1 MRETIILRYFDWI
14 WHIRGRL
21 ALQPGQTADEAF
33 DRLTPMFEEKGTTY
47 ERAGDT
53 LVFSKKDQAA
63 QDQMSIFDGGVLEIE
78 AGEASSQLSY
88 NLKSR
93 ALLACFIAPL
103 IFLAF
108 AQLAVGLSALHDG
121 GSSADRTAERGAEDA
136 EEDEEEEEIR
146 LHPIDKFLGAPAP
159 KQPGEDEEDEAE
171 SDAEARA
178 GDEMESEGE
187 DGETSAD
194 GEDETSEEDEDEMRH
209 APGPAYVFAAIFAAV
224 YLGGRLLEDWLIK
237 RRFRRRLFDEETVA
251 DAS

>member
-1 MRETIILRYFDWI
+1 MTKESVILRYFEWI

-33 DRLTPMFEEKGTTY
+33 DRLTPMFEEQGTSY
-47 ERAGDT
+47 ERKDGT
-53 LVFSKKDQAA
+53 LVFAKKDQAA

-78 AGEASSQLSY
+78 SGAAAAELKY

-108 AQLAVGLSALHDG
+108 AQLSVGLSMLHDS
-121 GSSADRTAERGAEDA
+121 GSSADRTAERGADEA

-171 SDAEARA
+171 DSAEGEEGAVGEEGSD
-178 GDEMESEGE
+178 GDEE
-187 DGETSAD
+187 A
-194 GEDETSEEDEDEMRH
+194 SEEDEDEMRH
-209 APGPAYVFAAIFAAV
+209 SPGPAYVFAAIFAAV
-224 YLGGRLLEDWLIK
+224 YLGGRFLEDLLIK
-237 RRFRRRLFDEETVA
+237 RRFRRRLFDEEPA
-251 DAS
+251 PESN